1 MQSHTFRT
9 TVDFEPSLYRLL
21 REAALKEGKTIREI
35 LHEATR
41 IYLRSGS
48 KTSFDSIYKNMR
60 KVAKI
65 GRKIN
70 LVEFVRK
77 DRDSHI

>member
-1 MQSHTFRT
+1 MQSQTFRT
-9 TVDFEPSLYRLL
+9 TVDFEPGLYRLL
-21 REAALKEGKTIREI
+21 REAALREGKTVREV
-35 LHEATR
+35 LHDATR
-41 IYLRSGS
+41 IYLRGGS
-48 KTSFDSIYKNMR
+48 QSSFESIYKNMR
-60 KVAKI
+60 KVAKT

>member
-1 MQSHTFRT
+1 MQNQNFRT
-9 TVDFEPSLYRLL
+9 TVDFEPGLYRLL
-21 REAALKEGKTIREI
+21 RERALTERKSVREV

-41 IYLRSGS
+41 TYLRGGS
-48 KTSFDSIYKNMR
+48 QTTFESIYKNMR
-60 KVAKI
+60 KVAKM

-77 DRDSHI
+77 DRDSRI